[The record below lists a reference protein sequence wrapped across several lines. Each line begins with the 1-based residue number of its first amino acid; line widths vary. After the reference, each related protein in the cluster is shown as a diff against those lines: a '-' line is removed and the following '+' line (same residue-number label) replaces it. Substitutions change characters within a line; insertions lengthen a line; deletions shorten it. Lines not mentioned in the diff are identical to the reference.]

1 MRPRYNSLLSGS
13 LFGSLLG
20 LAVASTA
27 CDWREFDTIADD
39 TWVKATGAPTGVD
52 SDDFALGLAEAN
64 NEAATPAETK
74 QLAVISRSR
83 LTLAFFAYD
92 ADGNLSNRQTIS
104 LDANSGGPFDALPQ
118 SPIYASDPT
127 SGRVAIANNG
137 KVAIADPS
145 RSNLEV
151 ATLPSSSKSAGL
163 TFFSLGTVTYIAA
176 ASESGIAVINAAM
189 PTTVISCSQVAGT
202 PTEDVIGRVVAL
214 GAVQG
219 VTGLGPER
227 LVVWYENK
235 AMPATVR
242 VAAFDVEISS
252 ACALTRSGDA
262 SAEVSVPVRPDY
274 PLIEGARIVTIPGSD
289 AVAISDPLKGV
300 VSIYKPAS
308 PSTITSFMAPD
319 IAALTVGR
327 IGADTYLFSGSPN
340 QDIEGTS
347 NAGRVQV
354 TKLTGIAA
362 AAAPSLTLYDASP
375 DTEQR
380 FGRSI
385 AVIPFGDATSPIVV
399 VGADDEMFS
408 YFRTE
413 LYGERRAQ

>member
-1 MRPRYNSLLSGS
+1 MRPRYNSPLSGS

-20 LAVASTA
+20 FVVASTA

-39 TWVKATGAPTGVD
+39 TWVTTTAAPTGVD
-52 SDDFALGLAEAN
+52 SNDFALGLAEAN

-104 LDANSGGPFDALPQ
+104 LDANSGGPFDALPP

-163 TFFSLGTVTYIAA
+163 TFFSLDTVTYIAA

-202 PTEDVIGRVVAL
+202 PTVDVIGRVVAL
-214 GAVQG
+214 GTVRTTDAEG
-219 VTGLGPER
+219 

-242 VAAFDVEISS
+242 VAAFGVEISS
-252 ACALTRSGDA
+252 ACTLTRFGDA

-274 PLIEGARIVTIPGSD
+274 PLIEGARIVTIPGSE

-319 IAALTVGR
+319 IAALTAGT